1 MMLKAVV
8 SYYYFYSTL
17 LKLVKTPYVICFR
30 KLRTLELDDLVQ
42 VDNIKKCI
50 KEVQGALPECKI
62 SYTMSK

>member
-1 MMLKAVV
+1 MLKAVV

-17 LKLVKTPYVICFR
+17 LKFFITPYVICFR

-50 KEVQGALPECKI
+50 KEVQGALPDCKI